1 MFMTNEELVE
11 ELYHKAHVKGFF
23 HELHDKVS
31 ELKKTTKIK
40 CNHLIV
46 REAYDE
52 LKKTRKRNE

>member
-40 CNHLIV
+40 CNHLII
-46 REAYDE
+46 REAYDK
-52 LKKTRKRNE
+52 LKETRKRNE

>member
-1 MFMTNEELVE
+1 MTNEELVE

>member
-1 MFMTNEELVE
+1 MTNEELVE

-23 HELHDKVS
+23 HELHNKVS

-40 CNHLIV
+40 CNHTLV

-52 LKKTRKRNE
+52 LKKNKKQI

>member
-23 HELHDKVS
+23 HELHNKVS

-40 CNHLIV
+40 CNHTLV

-52 LKKTRKRNE
+52 LKKNKKQI